1 MTLLQLKMLREIA
14 RQSLNISAAA
24 KALHTSQPGVSRQI
38 QMLEKDLGVQ
48 LLVRQRN
55 RIVSLSKT
63 GHAILAAAQ
72 VLLNQADNIE
82 LLAEDARGG
91 SAGKLVVVTTH
102 LHARY
107 TILRPFKTLQKKYPD
122 VQLFLFQA
130 DPDDIPKLVKDGAA
144 DIGLNT
150 SDDRSEQHAGVV
162 CLSGNIIRRS
172 AIMRRGHPL
181 ARKKRLTLND
191 FTAYPFVGYNPRSRS
206 GSVIARAFAGSS
218 VAPRSIVQANDSDV
232 IKAYVAEGLGIGV
245 VPEMILGRRLDE
257 GLHAIDVTHLF
268 PRSHTNINL
277 RSDMHLRKY
286 VSDFIQMVAPSWTR
300 GAIQRAVGKT

>member
-14 RQSLNISAAA
+14 RQSLNISAAE
-24 KALHTSQPGVSRQI
+24 KALHRSQPGFSRQI
-38 QMLEKDLGVQ
+38 QMLEKDVGVQ
-48 LLVRQRN
+48 LLVRQRT
-55 RIVSLSKT
+55 RIVSLSKA

-107 TILRPFKTLQKKYPD
+107 RILRRFKEMKKKCPD
-122 VQLFLFQA
+122 VKVVLFQA

-232 IKAYVAEGLGIGV
+232 IKAYVPDGLGIGV
-245 VPEMILGRRLDE
+245 VPDIILLPLLD
-257 GLHAIDVTHLF
+257 A
-268 PRSHTNINL
+268 
-277 RSDMHLRKY
+277 
-286 VSDFIQMVAPSWTR
+286 
-300 GAIQRAVGKT
+300 